1 MPREYTHS
9 ELNKEVYSI
18 AGYYIPQKEVRL
30 KYNDRE
36 VLYVVGLGVIDS
48 SCCGVGGCRYALV
61 PGYLVNWKNKT
72 NGDGLPVS
80 DIESIPDEETRRD
93 ITRIIKGE
101 ENITQIEFW

>member
-1 MPREYTHS
+1 MPREYAHS

-18 AGYYIPQKEVRL
+18 AGYYIPQKEVKL
-30 KYNDRE
+30 KYNNRE

-72 NGDGLPVS
+72 NGDDLPVS
-80 DIESIPDEETRRD
+80 DVESISDEETRRD
-93 ITRIIKGE
+93 ITQIISAK

>member
-1 MPREYTHS
+1 MTREYTHS
-9 ELNKEVYSI
+9 KLNEEVYSI

-30 KYNDRE
+30 KYNNRD
-36 VLYVVGLGVIDS
+36 VLYVVGLGVIES

-61 PGYLVNWKNKT
+61 PGYLINWQNKT

-80 DIESIPDEETRRD
+80 DMELISDEETRRD
-93 ITRIIKGE
+93 ITRIIKAE

>member
-18 AGYYIPQKEVRL
+18 AGYYIPQKEVKL
-30 KYNDRE
+30 EYNDRE

-61 PGYLVNWKNKT
+61 PGYLVSWKNKT

-80 DIESIPDEETRRD
+80 DEIGRAHV
-93 ITRIIKGE
+93 
-101 ENITQIEFW
+101 

>member
-1 MPREYTHS
+1 MTREYTHL
-9 ELNKEVYSI
+9 ELNQEVESI
-18 AGYYIPQKEVRL
+18 AGYYTPQKEARL
-30 KYNDRE
+30 KYNNRE

-61 PGYLVNWKNKT
+61 PGYLANWQNKT

-80 DIESIPDEETRRD
+80 DVEPISDEETQRD
-93 ITRIIKGE
+93 ITRIIKAE